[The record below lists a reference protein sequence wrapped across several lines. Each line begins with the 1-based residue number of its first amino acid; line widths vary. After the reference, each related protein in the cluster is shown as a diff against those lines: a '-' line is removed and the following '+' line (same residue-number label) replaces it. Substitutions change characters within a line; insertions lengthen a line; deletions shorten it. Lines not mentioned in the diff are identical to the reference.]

1 MNKLSVIIPC
11 YKARETIAKTLH
23 SIAMQTISDS
33 VEVII
38 VNDCDGLNYNYT
50 IDTAS
55 FGDLH
60 IKYVVR
66 EKNGGCGAARN
77 TGIQEASADYLC
89 FIDSDDM
96 FANPLA
102 LEVMYNRIVMEKA
115 DVLTSVFESEMRLA
129 DGVAV
134 RKMKHQVTWTHGK
147 MYRKQFLIDNNISF
161 KEELRLNEDVEFN
174 QMVLDLGAKT
184 CEIPMT
190 TLLWRDNPKSI
201 THQSLYNNKKSFVEA
216 VTVYLQDCAGRK
228 MDRQKIVL
236 RTLQNLVVCYQYH
249 TLVVDECLE
258 NEDDYLQTCKK
269 YWELAEP
276 IVNNVDDDYFT
287 KVYCTI
293 MKDFKIVPVVSFTQ
307 FLKLIQE

>member
-23 SIAMQTISDS
+23 SIAMQTISDN

-66 EKNGGCGAARN
+66 DKNGGCGAARN
-77 TGIQEASADYLC
+77 TGIREATTPYVC

-96 FANPLA
+96 FVNPLA
-102 LEVMYNRIVMEKA
+102 LEIMYNRIVAEKA
-115 DVLTSVFESEMRLA
+115 DVLNSVFESEMRFSN
-129 DGVAV
+129 GVAIK
-134 RKMKHQVTWTHGK
+134 KMERQVTWVHSK
-147 MYRKQFLIDNNISF
+147 LYRKQFLLDNNLFF

-174 QMVLDLGAKT
+174 QMVLDLGAKV
-184 CEIPMT
+184 CEIPMVT
-190 TLLWRDNPKSI
+190 SLWRDNPNSV
-201 THQSLYNNKKSFVEA
+201 THESLYKNKKSYVEA

-228 MDRQKIVL
+228 MDSSKVVL
-236 RTLQNLVVCYQYH
+236 RTLQNLVVCYQYY
-249 TLVVDECLE
+249 TIIINDTPEME
-258 NEDDYLQTCKK
+258 NDYLQACRT
-269 YWELAEP
+269 YWKLTEP

-287 KVYCTI
+287 KVYCAI
-293 MKDFKIVPVVSFTQ
+293 MKEFNAVPVIGFTQ